1 MATFAGLSTLGQ
13 IHMNARDV
21 DRAKLFYRDTLGVP
35 FLFEFPGLAFFD
47 CGGVRLMLSRAES
60 PEDDHPGS
68 VLYFR
73 VEDIEAAHGEL
84 EGRGVQFEGPPHR
97 IADMGSYELWMA
109 FFRDSEANLLAVM
122 AEKAK
127 EASPSP

>member
-47 CGGVRLMLSRAES
+47 CGGVRLMLSRAET
-60 PEDDHPGS
+60 PEEDHPGS
-68 VLYFR
+68 VLYFK
-73 VEDIEAAHGEL
+73 VDDIDDAHAEL
-84 EGRGVQFEGPPHR
+84 GGRGVQFEGPPHR

>member
-1 MATFAGLSTLGQ
+1 MSPFSGLSTLGQ

-21 DRAKLFYRDTLGVP
+21 ERAKAFYQDVLRVP

-47 CGGVRLMLSRAES
+47 CDGVRLMLSRAER

-73 VEDIEAAHGEL
+73 VADLEAAHADL
-84 EGRGVQFEGPPHR
+84 VSRGVEFEGGPHR
-97 IADMGSYELWMA
+97 VADMESYELWMA
-109 FFRDSEANLLAVM
+109 FFRDSEANLLALM
-122 AEKAK
+122 AEKSK
-127 EASPSP
+127 

>member
-60 PEDDHPGS
+60 PEHDHPGS
-68 VLYFR
+68 VLYFS
-73 VEDIEAAHGEL
+73 VEDIEAAHAEL
-84 EGRGVQFEGPPHR
+84 TRRGVQFEGPPHR

-122 AEKAK
+122 TEKAK
-127 EASPSP
+127 ERSPGP

>member
-47 CGGVRLMLSRAES
+47 CGGVRLMLSRAET
-60 PEDDHPGS
+60 PEEDHPGS
-68 VLYFR
+68 VLYFK
-73 VEDIEAAHGEL
+73 VEDIDAAHAEL
-84 EGRGVQFEGPPHR
+84 GSRGVQFEGPPHR